1 MWLDTKAMSKYL
13 TFKALGNVNEVRSV
27 IKESL
32 YEVYGHPSHPVVEGM
47 PR

>member
-1 MWLDTKAMSKYL
+1 MWLDTKPMSKYL
-13 TFKALGNVNEVRSV
+13 TFKALGNVNEVMKV

-32 YEVYGHPSHPVVEGM
+32 YEVYNHPLHPVVKGM